1 MTAEVPELDWALLKR
16 ITARVTAEVP
26 GICRVLPDT
35 VSASP
40 QSKAISEITGITA
53 SRPSVNCIFL
63 VHQREYIEA
72 KIGFCSFGNLEYHRM
87 VPHILP
93 YLGILSNC
101 LND

>member
-1 MTAEVPELDWALLKR
+1 MASELAFWC
-16 ITARVTAEVP
+16 
-26 GICRVLPDT
+26 CRVLPDT

-53 SRPSVNCIFL
+53 SRPSVNCICP

-72 KIGFCSFGNLEYHRM
+72 KIGFRSFGNLEYHRM
-87 VPHILP
+87 APRILP